1 VRKCV
6 CECASVCLRVRVC
19 VYVCVCVFA
28 RASVCVC
35 VRVSAGRWITF
46 VQACLQL
53 SRLCVCAFTLQVL
66 GVKWKGDQL
75 WGTIEI
81 LPTPAGLLLWELYSQ
96 VRVPACV
103 CAQVFGVAEG
113 TKGKHTCVDVV
124 CLCPCVSLSTLECL
138 CLCVCVVCVCVI
150 TCMHTCTH
158 NAHAHRVSSQGYPAL
173 AAASQPH
180 THTHTHT
187 HTQHTHTRTGH
198 QAGCVLPWL
207 GLSTHRRT
215 CQVCV
220 CGRRL

>member
-1 VRKCV
+1 MCV
-6 CECASVCLRVRVC
+6 WLCLW
-19 VYVCVCVFA
+19 A
-28 RASVCVC
+28 
-35 VRVSAGRWITF
+35 RVSAGRWITF

-187 HTQHTHTRTGH
+187 HNTHTRAQGIKLGVSSRGWASLRTD
-198 QAGCVLPWL
+198 ARAKCVFVDDDFELITFDFVTEP
-207 GLSTHRRT
+207 STK
-215 CQVCV
+215 V
-220 CGRRL
+220 